1 MTRRPPWANGKNWPL
16 GFAFFRPTGAY
27 EAGAEILNFCPRCTI
42 IAGIWMSTTNFTTE
56 ESCAIEAG
64 AEEKI
69 NIGVNVS
76 LFNAFKSVLYFNSFA
91 R

>member
-1 MTRRPPWANGKNWPL
+1 
-16 GFAFFRPTGAY
+16 
-27 EAGAEILNFCPRCTI
+27 
-42 IAGIWMSTTNFTTE
+42 MSTTNFTTE

-76 LFNAFKSVLYFNSFA
+76 LSNAFKSVLYFNSFA